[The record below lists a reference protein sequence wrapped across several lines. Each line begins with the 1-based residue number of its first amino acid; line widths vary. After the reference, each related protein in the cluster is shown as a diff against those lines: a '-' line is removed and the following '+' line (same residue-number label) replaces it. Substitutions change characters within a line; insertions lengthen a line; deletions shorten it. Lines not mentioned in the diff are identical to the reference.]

1 MKILIV
7 DDERDIRQ
15 ILRILLEKQGYE
27 VLEATNGR
35 MAVSTVAEHTD
46 LDLCIM
52 DIMMPQMDGIEATEH
67 IRALS
72 NVPVLF
78 LTAKSLHDDRVKAYA
93 SGGDDYLVKPFVAQ
107 ELLLKVEAMT
117 RRYNRYRPKAQQES
131 EDVIAVSDQ
140 INIYPAKR
148 EVRKHGMVVDMRDKE
163 YEVLVCLVKHRG
175 RPISPSDLYQSVW
188 EEIPLPSSG
197 NTVTVHILNLRRKL
211 EDNPSSPKL
220 IRTVWGKGYQID

>member
-35 MAVSTVAEHTD
+35 AAVNAVAENAD

-67 IRALS
+67 IRKLS
-72 NVPVLF
+72 NLPVLF

-117 RRYNRYRPKAQQES
+117 RRYNSYRSKAEADA
-131 EDVIAVSDQ
+131 EEILAVNDEVT
-140 INIYPAKR
+140 IYPQKR
-148 EVRKHGMVVDMRDKE
+148 EVQKRGVVIDMRDKE
-163 YEVLVCLVKHRG
+163 YDVLMCLLKHRG
-175 RPISPSDLYQSVW
+175 RTLAPNELYQAVW
-188 EEIPLPSSG
+188 EEMPLPSSS
-197 NTVTVHILNLRRKL
+197 NTVTVHVLNLRRKL
-211 EDNPSSPKL
+211 EDNPSTPKL

>member
-35 MAVSTVAEHTD
+35 AAVAAVAENAD

-67 IRALS
+67 IRKLS
-72 NVPVLF
+72 NLPVLF

-117 RRYNRYRPKAQQES
+117 RRYNSYRSKAEADA
-131 EDVIAVSDQ
+131 EEILAVNDEVT
-140 INIYPAKR
+140 IYPQKR
-148 EVRKHGMVVDMRDKE
+148 EVQKRGVVIDMRDKE
-163 YEVLVCLVKHRG
+163 YDVLMCLLKHRG
-175 RPISPSDLYQSVW
+175 RTLAPNELYQAVW
-188 EEIPLPSSG
+188 EEMPLPSSS
-197 NTVTVHILNLRRKL
+197 NTVTVHVLNLRRKL
-211 EDNPSSPKL
+211 EDNPSTPKL

>member
-15 ILRILLEKQGYE
+15 ILRILLEKQEYE

-35 MAVSTVAEHTD
+35 AAVSTVEAHPD

-52 DIMMPQMDGIEATEH
+52 DIMMPQMDGIEATER
-67 IRALS
+67 IRAIS

-117 RRYNRYRPKAQQES
+117 RRYNQYRQKTTGES
-131 EDVIAVSDQ
+131 EDVITVSDTIVIHAQ
-140 INIYPAKR
+140 KR
-148 EVRKHGMVVDMRDKE
+148 EVRKRGQVIDMRDKE
-163 YEVLVCLVKHRG
+163 YDVLMYLLRHRG
-175 RPISPSDLYQSVW
+175 RPISSAELYEAVW
-188 EEIPLPSSG
+188 EEIPLPSSA
-197 NTVTVHILNLRRKL
+197 NTVTVHMLNLRRKL